1 MTERGLIDVKHWS
14 MIERAWKM
22 DLRGRGSPPSGAP
35 DTIAAGLL
43 SEETMR
49 ASDSP
54 RIRFLLR
61 PLPGADTS
69 WTVEAEH
76 GSAILLHTVGQH
88 PDSMIAALARNDGL
102 VGISRAV
109 YENGIVRAYEA
120 TWADTSA
127 GLLTQRVSRRDD
139 GLHVSRSGGRDTV
152 LVMPNGAWGIADY
165 SMQELLAPALLA
177 LPRDT
182 LLHPIAIYR
191 PFSGHWDTGVATMRE
206 RAGLLVFTLQIGSG
220 GAEFLVFTPEGDYL
234 YGENG
239 GPTGAKRFPSGAER
253 QEKLRAFFATLK
265 GGG

>member
-1 MTERGLIDVKHWS
+1 
-14 MIERAWKM
+14 
-22 DLRGRGSPPSGAP
+22 
-35 DTIAAGLL
+35 
-43 SEETMR
+43 
-49 ASDSP
+49 
-54 RIRFLLR
+54 
-61 PLPGADTS
+61 
-69 WTVEAEH
+69 
-76 GSAILLHTVGQH
+76 
-88 PDSMIAALARNDGL
+88 MIAALARNDGL

>member
-1 MTERGLIDVKHWS
+1 
-14 MIERAWKM
+14 
-22 DLRGRGSPPSGAP
+22 
-35 DTIAAGLL
+35 
-43 SEETMR
+43 
-49 ASDSP
+49 
-54 RIRFLLR
+54 
-61 PLPGADTS
+61 
-69 WTVEAEH
+69 
-76 GSAILLHTVGQH
+76 
-88 PDSMIAALARNDGL
+88 
-102 VGISRAV
+102 
-109 YENGIVRAYEA
+109 
-120 TWADTSA
+120 
-127 GLLTQRVSRRDD
+127 
-139 GLHVSRSGGRDTV
+139 
-152 LVMPNGAWGIADY
+152 
-165 SMQELLAPALLA
+165 MQELLAPALLA